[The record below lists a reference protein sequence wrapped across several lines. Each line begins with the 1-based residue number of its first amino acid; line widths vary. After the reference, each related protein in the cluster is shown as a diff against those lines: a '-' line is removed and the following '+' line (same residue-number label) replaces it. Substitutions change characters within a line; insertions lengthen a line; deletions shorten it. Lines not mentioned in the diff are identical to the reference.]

1 MFNEI
6 LHFIQ
11 LYWLNFL
18 IGILGIITGVIF
30 VLSIIKTDS
39 KAINMDIKKER
50 SIFSKI
56 AISIIF
62 FIMLLFS
69 ITSFFAGSSRL
80 TISNGIIYIL
90 GLMIFLIISD
100 SIETFSIG
108 NLITLKKEVENKKE
122 EVKKLTS
129 ENSELRTQIVS
140 IMSAS
145 ITNQNRNQVF
155 FGIGE
160 TWLKNARVEQTT
172 SDDTNDDEQI
182 EIETTEDD
190 TSNSN
195 HSSTHMTAYSRRRFL
210 GKIEENIINKFI
222 VKNEIEPSSVQQS
235 VKISEHFTYSDPIME
250 SKLIFDAYIKRPL
263 DELFIEAI
271 MGTPHIN
278 LIYRLYYMI
287 SAIIQYAQINNKA
300 ARLVLLVPIFPN
312 EWMSKIT
319 PPRNQMRDIERLEN
333 TFQPAIKNGFL
344 EIKRI
349 EFSEDECKEIE
360 HSIQQEPNVSGSN
373 I

>member
-6 LHFIQ
+6 LYFFQ

-30 VLSIIKTDS
+30 ILSIIKTDS
-39 KAINMDIKKER
+39 KAIKMDIKKER
-50 SIFSKI
+50 STFSKI

-62 FIMLLFS
+62 FVMLLFS
-69 ITSFFAGSSRL
+69 ATSFFAGSSRL

-155 FGIGE
+155 LGIGE

-172 SDDTNDDEQI
+172 SDDT
-182 EIETTEDD
+182 TDD
-190 TSNSN
+190 TTDEEQAVIENSEN
-195 HSSTHMTAYSRRRFL
+195 DNTNLNQSSTHMPPHNRSMFFRL
-210 GKIEENIINKFI
+210 SEEMLINKFTD
-222 VKNEIEPSSVQQS
+222 KNEIDPNSVQQR

-250 SKLIFDAYIKRPL
+250 SKLVFDAYIKRPL
-263 DELFIEAI
+263 DELFIETTQ
-271 MGTPHIN
+271 GTPHVH
-278 LIYRLYYMI
+278 LIYRIYYMI

-300 ARLVLLVPIFPN
+300 ARLVILVPIFPD
-312 EWMSKIT
+312 EWVSKIT
-319 PPRNQMRDIERLEN
+319 PHRNQIRDMERLEN

-349 EFSEDECKEIE
+349 EFNENDCKEIE
-360 HSIQQEPNVSGSN
+360 QSIQQK
-373 I
+373 

>member
-6 LHFIQ
+6 LYFLQ

-30 VLSIIKTDS
+30 ILSIIKTDS
-39 KAINMDIKKER
+39 KAIKMDMKKER
-50 SIFSKI
+50 STFSKI

-62 FIMLLFS
+62 FVMLLFS
-69 ITSFFAGSSRL
+69 VTSFFASSSRL

-155 FGIGE
+155 LGIGE

-172 SDDTNDDEQI
+172 SDDTTDEEQVAI
-182 EIETTEDD
+182 ENAESDNT
-190 TSNSN
+190 NSN
-195 HSSTHMTAYSRRRFL
+195 QSSTHMSPYNKSMFFRMS
-210 GKIEENIINKFI
+210 EEMLINKFTA
-222 VKNEIEPSSVQQS
+222 KNEIDPKTVQQR
-235 VKISEHFTYSDPIME
+235 VRISEHFTYSDPIME
-250 SKLIFDAYIKRPL
+250 SKLVFDAYIKRPL
-263 DELFIEAI
+263 DELFIETTQ
-271 MGTPHIN
+271 GTPHVH
-278 LIYRLYYMI
+278 LIYRIYYMI

-300 ARLVLLVPIFPN
+300 ARLVILVPVFPD

-319 PPRNQMRDIERLEN
+319 PHRNQIRDIERLEN

-349 EFSEDECKEIE
+349 EFNEKDCNEIE
-360 HSIQQEPNVSGSN
+360 QSIQQK
-373 I
+373 